1 MQMASKLKLI
11 NMETH
16 ATKTFKAF
24 LKIIGFLGCTL
35 LTLFAG
41 MFGMVT
47 MGALVQSIVNPTVFS
62 FIGCVGSG
70 FITWVLWSIRK
81 DTLV

>member
-1 MQMASKLKLI
+1 
-11 NMETH
+11 MEAH

-24 LKIIGFLGCTL
+24 LKIIGFLGCAF

-41 MFGMVT
+41 IFGMVT
-47 MGALVQSIVNPTVFS
+47 VGALVQSIVSPTLFS
-62 FIGCVGSG
+62 FIGCAGCG
-70 FITWVLWSIRK
+70 FITWVLLSIRK